1 MAWFLAASICAC
13 ASSATTRGGLGQRAF
28 GSPSCPLASDH
39 RRCSSVA
46 SACRTIG
53 GEDLEAVGL
62 TGLALEA
69 FDLGFEL
76 GRDVVE
82 ALEIGLG
89 GAQPE
94 FGLMAARMQAGN
106 AGRFFKQLRLRACG
120 LAWIS
125 SPMRPCPT
133 IEGERAPV
141 EASAKRSCTSLARA
155 SLPLMR

>member
-1 MAWFLAASICAC
+1 LT
-13 ASSATTRGGLGQRAF
+13 SADAEALPRPAHFGGQ
-28 GSPSCPLASDH
+28 
-39 RRCSSVA
+39 
-46 SACRTIG
+46 
-53 GEDLEAVGL
+53 DLEAVGL
-62 TGLALEA
+62 AGLALEA

-76 GRDVVE
+76 GGDVIE
-82 ALEIGLG
+82 TLEIGFG

-94 FGLMAARMQAGN
+94 FGLVAARMQAGN
-106 AGRFFKQLRLRACG
+106 ASGFFKQLPRACG

-141 EASAKRSCTSLARA
+141 EASANRSCTSLARA